1 MSADAE
7 SPARAAP
14 ITTAPAAAATATTT
28 STAET
33 NGAYTANPEMTAPKE
48 AAVATS
54 TTTAAAGDVVD
65 AKAAVPR
72 PSTPTENNARKSP
85 ADVALPVT
93 PKIHKPLPRDPPITP
108 RVTKKVPWKG
118 KKINILI
125 PRDEDRGKPGK
136 TPRPLRSDEV
146 DRMFKDWKEF
156 GYSVDGFDLLVDGFH
171 PPGTDDSQSR
181 ADWPSPE
188 DMARERGARKFK
200 VLLPDLNAWANEML
214 ELQEAKLRAL
224 GVSGA
229 DEEPTPSMSPITS
242 DASRIASGQYPAL
255 PFSPPLPT
263 SSASSN
269 HALAGFPFHPQFL
282 AGSISASQSP
292 GIPTG
297 ASPIPFG
304 MPGKFNPRQSISLPA
319 SASPFQVWP
328 NQAAMMQGMNRIDSP
343 GLVSLNGMI
352 SPAPYGIEGFQ
363 QSASPGLNAHARRQS
378 LQYVNPQ
385 QLNAPSP
392 HLEKVQEAEDEG
404 QADSSKS
411 ASKTPEPLN
420 KSRKQSQLNPQSAE
434 YHLEEQFRNQ
444 LDHEDYNPHNAQSHS
459 RHETLASLHERQASG
474 NLQVSEHFAN
484 DQAQPV
490 VLHHPRPHSRGQ
502 SLTQNFFDGNA
513 PSAFEPLNQIPE
525 SKADVDANEQYEIET
540 NPSNLGTPVQDFNFA
555 AVLAPPQRATST
567 GSNPWQ
573 DSSMGNGTRKTS
585 GGKPTFSKLNVK
597 APEFK
602 FNPTSNFTPG
612 AFSFSGASA
621 SFEPAVFTGA
631 NTYVEPEPEPES
643 DLELVPAPSQFGSSF
658 TNFNA
663 AIPSFTPG
671 NSTFSFSTSG
681 PKFRPDA
688 PSFTPFQSLG
698 SNGGFQSRRTDSIFG
713 NIVID
718 PELLQQPSRSSRA
731 IPIVKPE
738 ASPAIPEEEDG
749 DAMYD
754 GDGRLTNETRAKRAR
769 STAPTDADLL
779 LASPIHEYESDSAN
793 IVTSSAPVQNKDSE
807 ADKPIKSTETVA
819 PAKDVLPEEVITPRT
834 SLSSKLWN
842 ALLNRSTDKPVL
854 RRNDSIEMEKSQ
866 GHKHRRSLSASAPV
880 FMPGASEYGSPVT
893 DSKGNETPTSPLK
906 QIHSPAPEEAPAKEP
921 AVEEK
926 PQPTVEAEP
935 ALSNSTTSKPTPDAS
950 DAGRASPKP
959 KRKGL
964 AASRFAKE
972 APVVAPATP
981 VSNPDDSLLL
991 PSSTGPLIDLAESK
1005 ETIAA
1010 KPESL
1015 DADGEPTLEEIDAIM
1030 QHMKTDPSKGVNK
1043 VVSAAPVLTNPSPT
1057 KFPPSL
1063 EHIKSKLSATAVEFT
1078 PSARSSGHFHNPN
1091 LEDPFVDFGSS
1102 LNQHHQQEQQ
1112 HHQQQTVFSQV
1123 DHFAPLQHAAFGHS
1137 THATEDYTQHADP
1150 YAAPKDFGMDDG
1162 LATRLES
1169 MEKMLASLQHSLTSR
1184 SRHGAS
1190 SRRDTR
1196 SLSGRDSDAD
1206 DEDDEQPH
1214 AQRSSSP
1221 RKDRKMEQIRF
1232 AVMEAL
1238 AAQPREVAPATTATN
1253 EHSEAVMSAL
1263 EDIKTRL
1270 LTTSASAIGR
1280 SSEDGSRSLEADTP
1294 TLGSDVDM
1302 IKKMDELH
1310 NKVGDLDQKLYYE
1323 QTRVEEQIKQRR
1335 AAEEAM
1341 EELTKK
1347 LHAAETRVEVEIIN
1361 KSAYDSRVADL
1372 EERLRQME
1380 EKSEEEANMRR
1391 STEERLAQSQS
1402 QLKVASEEEA
1412 RLREVVEKKEHK
1424 IRELEQHSGKKTT
1437 RMAVLEAA
1445 HNTATQSKS
1454 DLANKLNVL
1463 ETDLREVRQDNANLR
1478 TEVERADEKARS
1490 TAADLATALEDN
1502 KRLQQSH
1509 ISIQVQ
1515 LEENERLR
1523 ESWRGKH
1530 ETLQQTM
1537 ADAARDIAE
1546 ETARR
1551 IKKDEATLARQQQ
1564 LDAHQEVLDA
1574 RLQAE
1579 AKTRERLEVEMERLQ
1594 NNERSGIRAVKE
1606 CQRLETLLVEMRND
1620 NHKLHQLA
1628 AQSKRESEEARE
1640 GGSLILERTKT
1651 IMQIEMEG
1659 LRRQLQE
1666 HVQKHHGIVQEHKNE
1681 IESHR
1686 AEIEGY
1692 KAEIESHK
1700 AAVENHRAQVEDHKT
1715 RADGVR
1721 ERSASMLETAAASRQ
1736 QEADEL
1742 KLAHSGVIDDLKLAQ
1757 ITIVED
1763 LKSSHAATIDDLK
1776 ATHTST
1782 IDDLKATHTST
1793 IDDLKAQHERQLAN
1807 AVEDGQRAEQALSER
1822 LGLSAEK
1829 LDHLTDKVAHLQ
1841 DRNDHLE
1848 EKLSVAKQ
1856 AAAAAAAAAK
1866 SAGVDTRALASVPV
1880 ASPAAPVN
1888 KQLELPEKI
1897 SPQAL
1902 RESIMVLQEQL
1913 QAREQRIE
1921 ELEQTVAKLDPEAP
1935 VKISKRDDEITW
1947 LRELLAVR
1955 HGDLQDIIT
1964 ALSTEQF
1971 DRERVKDA
1979 SIRLKA
1985 NLQMEEQERERAM
1998 NGGSAIS
2005 LPNIAAGLQAATPRV
2020 AQAVG
2025 SGLNAWD
2032 RWRKS
2037 SQPFLSGVLSSPS
2050 GSVQS
2055 SGTPSRSKSSSFN
2068 LLTPPASGRAQPTA
2082 FSSTGRRYP
2091 SQKLAVN
2098 RVRSE
2103 APETSSDAVAAV
2115 AEADEAESTTI
2126 EAGPAPEAEAPSTP
2140 PMTVQSGYDSDA
2152 QPGDFDENDFFED

>member
-1 MSADAE
+1 
-7 SPARAAP
+7 
-14 ITTAPAAAATATTT
+14 
-28 STAET
+28 
-33 NGAYTANPEMTAPKE
+33 
-48 AAVATS
+48 
-54 TTTAAAGDVVD
+54 
-65 AKAAVPR
+65 
-72 PSTPTENNARKSP
+72 
-85 ADVALPVT
+85 
-93 PKIHKPLPRDPPITP
+93 
-108 RVTKKVPWKG
+108 
-118 KKINILI
+118 
-125 PRDEDRGKPGK
+125 
-136 TPRPLRSDEV
+136 
-146 DRMFKDWKEF
+146 
-156 GYSVDGFDLLVDGFH
+156 
-171 PPGTDDSQSR
+171 
-181 ADWPSPE
+181 
-188 DMARERGARKFK
+188 
-200 VLLPDLNAWANEML
+200 
-214 ELQEAKLRAL
+214 
-224 GVSGA
+224 
-229 DEEPTPSMSPITS
+229 
-242 DASRIASGQYPAL
+242 
-255 PFSPPLPT
+255 
-263 SSASSN
+263 
-269 HALAGFPFHPQFL
+269 
-282 AGSISASQSP
+282 
-292 GIPTG
+292 
-297 ASPIPFG
+297 

-319 SASPFQVWP
+319 SGSPFQVWP

-343 GLVSLNGMI
+343 GLMNLNGMI

-363 QSASPGLNAHARRQS
+363 QVASPGLNAHQRRQS

-385 QLNAPSP
+385 QLSAPSP

-404 QADSSKS
+404 QADSKS

-420 KSRKQSQLNPQSAE
+420 KSRKQAHLDPQSAE

-444 LDHEDYNPHNAQSHS
+444 LDHDDYNPHNAQASHS

-502 SLTQNFFDGNA
+502 SLTQNFFRDGADGSA
-513 PSAFEPLNQIPE
+513 PNAFEPLNQIPE
-525 SKADVDANEQYEIET
+525 SKVDASEQYEIET

-573 DSSMGNGTRKTS
+573 DSSMSNGNRKSS

-621 SFEPAVFTGA
+621 SFEPAIFTGS
-631 NTYVEPEPEPES
+631 NTHVPQHEEPEPES
-643 DLELVPAPSQFGSSF
+643 DLELVPAPVSHFGTSF

-698 SNGGFQSRRTDSIFG
+698 SDGGFQSRRTDSIFG

-718 PELLQQPSRSSRA
+718 PELLQQPMRASKA
-731 IPIVKPE
+731 IPIMKPSE
-738 ASPAIPEEEDG
+738 ASPAIPEED

-793 IVTSSAPVQNKDSE
+793 IITSAPPAQDKDSE
-807 ADKPIKSTETVA
+807 ADKPIQSTETVA
-819 PAKDVLPEEVITPRT
+819 ARDVLPEETITPRT

-842 ALLNRSTDKPVL
+842 ALLNRSTDKPAL

-880 FMPGASEYGSPVT
+880 FTPGATAYGSPVA

-906 QIHSPAPEEAPAKEP
+906 QIHSPAEEATTQEP

-926 PQPTVEAEP
+926 SQPAVDKPEP
-935 ALSNSTTSKPTPDAS
+935 VLSASTTSKPTPDAS

-972 APVVAPATP
+972 APVVEPATP
-981 VSNPDDSLLL
+981 VSNAEDSMLL
-991 PSSTGPLIDLAESK
+991 PSSTGPLVDLADSK
-1005 ETIAA
+1005 ATIAA
-1010 KPESL
+1010 EPEAA
-1015 DADGEPTLEEIDAIM
+1015 DVDGEPTLEEIDAIM

-1043 VVSAAPVLTNPSPT
+1043 AMAAAPAPVNPSPT

-1078 PSARSSGHFHNPN
+1078 PSARSSGHFHSPN
-1091 LEDPFVDFGSS
+1091 LEDPFVDFGSH
-1102 LNQHHQQEQQ
+1102 NQQQQYQ
-1112 HHQQQTVFSQV
+1112 HQQQTVFSQI

-1137 THATEDYTQHADP
+1137 THATEDYTQHVEPFAET
-1150 YAAPKDFGMDDG
+1150 KDYGMDDG
-1162 LATRLES
+1162 LASRLES
-1169 MEKMLASLQHSLTSR
+1169 MEKMLATLQHSLTSR
-1184 SRHGAS
+1184 SRRGAS
-1190 SRRDTR
+1190 SRRDRDTR
-1196 SLSGRDSDAD
+1196 SLSGRESDAD
-1206 DEDDEQPH
+1206 DEDDEQPN
-1214 AQRSSSP
+1214 AQRSASP

-1238 AAQPREVAPATTATN
+1238 AAHPREVAPAAPTATN

-1263 EDIKTRL
+1263 EDIKSRL

-1280 SSEDGSRSLEADTP
+1280 SSEDGSRSLDADTP
-1294 TLGSDVDM
+1294 HLGSDVDM

-1335 AAEEAM
+1335 AAEEAA

-1412 RLREVVEKKEHK
+1412 RLREVVEKKEQK
-1424 IRELEQHSGKKTT
+1424 IRELEQHSGKKAT

-1478 TEVERADEKARS
+1478 TEVERSDDKARNS
-1490 TAADLATALEDN
+1490 AADLATALEDN
-1502 KRLQQSH
+1502 KRLQQSLV
-1509 ISIQVQ
+1509 SIQVQ

-1594 NNERSGIRAVKE
+1594 TNERSGIRAVKE

-1666 HVQKHHGIVQEHKNE
+1666 HVHKHHGVVEEHKIQIAAHQTE
-1681 IESHR
+1681 IES
-1686 AEIEGY
+1686 Y

-1700 AAVENHRAQVEDHKT
+1700 AAVENHRAEVESHKT

-1736 QEADEL
+1736 QETDEL
-1742 KLAHSGVIDDLKLAQ
+1742 KLAHASVIDDLKLAQ
-1757 ITIVED
+1757 STIVED
-1763 LKSSHAATIDDLK
+1763 LKASHATALDDLK
-1776 ATHTST
+1776 T
-1782 IDDLKATHTST
+1782 
-1793 IDDLKAQHERQLAN
+1793 QHERQLAN
-1807 AVEDGQRAEQALSER
+1807 AIEDGQRTEQALSER

-1866 SAGVDTRALASVPV
+1866 NAGVDTRALAPVAANASV

-1921 ELEQTVAKLDPEAP
+1921 ELEQTVSNLDPEAP
-1935 VKISKRDDEITW
+1935 AKITKRDDEITW

-2005 LPNIAAGLQAATPRV
+2005 LPNIASSLQAATPRV

-2091 SQKLAVN
+2091 SQKLAVS
-2098 RVRSE
+2098 RVRAD
-2103 APETSSDAVAAV
+2103 APEASSSTPEAV
-2115 AEADEAESTTI
+2115 AESEETESTEI
-2126 EAGPAPEAEAPSTP
+2126 DAAEAQAPSTP

-2152 QPGDFDENDFFED
+2152 QPGDFDENDFFEN